1 MRVFVCVCAGTYT
14 VRIYIV
20 RLACKVIL
28 ASMHQLTEALVDGD
42 IASDE
47 AEEVTLDVHRL
58 YVRHV
63 IPLFGACYF
72 LACCL
77 FTVFSRSE
85 CSKKGANWIC
95 FGFLH
100 CSTSSYIP
108 MHLVITVISC
118 VLFN

>member
-1 MRVFVCVCAGTYT
+1 MCVCVCVCVCVCAGTYT

-28 ASMHQLTEALVDGD
+28 ASMHQLTETLVDGD

-63 IPLFGACYF
+63 IVIPLFGACYF
-72 LACCL
+72 L
-77 FTVFSRSE
+77 E
-85 CSKKGANWIC
+85 C
-95 FGFLH
+95 
-100 CSTSSYIP
+100 YI
-108 MHLVITVISC
+108 LEE
-118 VLFN
+118 